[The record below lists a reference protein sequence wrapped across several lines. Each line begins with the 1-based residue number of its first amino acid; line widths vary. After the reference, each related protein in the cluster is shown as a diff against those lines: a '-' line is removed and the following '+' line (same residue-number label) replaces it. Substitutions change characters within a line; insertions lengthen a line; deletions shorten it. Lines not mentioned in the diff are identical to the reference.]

1 MIKRMVFFLALLS
14 STMISAQDLA
24 PVKLKKPNMNRGSSV
39 MEALANRKSGN
50 DYATKMLN
58 IDDLSDLLWAA
69 NGINRPESGK
79 RTAASAMNRQDVSI
93 YTFTANGV
101 HLYDAK
107 THQLTPVIAGDH
119 RKLFGERGMAP
130 LILLMVSDISKFN
143 ASGTEKYREEWA
155 AIDIG
160 LVSQNIALFCAAN
173 GLETRPRAFMDRD
186 GISRL
191 LKLNNQQLPLLN
203 NAVGYPK

>member
-1 MIKRMVFFLALLS
+1 MIKRMVFFFALLS

-93 YTFTANGV
+93 YTFTANG
-101 HLYDAK
+101 
-107 THQLTPVIAGDH
+107 
-119 RKLFGERGMAP
+119 
-130 LILLMVSDISKFN
+130 
-143 ASGTEKYREEWA
+143 
-155 AIDIG
+155 
-160 LVSQNIALFCAAN
+160 
-173 GLETRPRAFMDRD
+173 LETRPRAFMDRE

>member
-93 YTFTANGV
+93 YTFTAN
-101 HLYDAK
+101 
-107 THQLTPVIAGDH
+107 
-119 RKLFGERGMAP
+119 R
-130 LILLMVSDISKFN
+130 
-143 ASGTEKYREEWA
+143 
-155 AIDIG
+155 
-160 LVSQNIALFCAAN
+160 
-173 GLETRPRAFMDRD
+173 LETRPRAFMDRD